1 MKRGIILLVLIVFL
15 VSTPVNAFSF
25 TDFFED
31 IGESITGFVTL
42 MFETKESKSSESKS
56 SESKS
61 SESKSKS
68 ESSESK
74 SESKSESSESKSES
88 SESKTEGEDKVTQE
102 VSEEDAGVGNLTDV
116 DNLNVYR
123 GVPEKDIMELAK
135 SIGISNKEARQIV
148 ENTKDLDEAR
158 KVGYEVKLRKEI
170 HEIEESEGSNSGLE
184 LLKLTEERGKEILD
198 EFNQGNIDMGLEI
211 INSIKYKHEKIEL
224 IEEAKLLVDKK
235 ETIVIGGN
243 IFNLEND
250 KWKKQGIFGESN
262 VNEEYGDILDNVLL
276 NKKIMDGKI
285 QTKLTNID
293 LMTNPKL
300 IKPAGFF
307 EKIILGIFFDNVET
321 CSDGI
326 QNQNEETIDCG
337 GVCES
342 CMRCDVSD
350 IVTYLFSAREND
362 LSVMEIQDNL
372 ESMLPGCTL
381 SRVVGSF
388 DDSSDIV
395 DDEIAY
401 NEYGC
406 YDTDPDNDID
416 LIGEI
421 ILRDSYCNNCFDQ
434 GYPIETVNGELIYL
448 QMDCADSPDDFNQ
461 IPFEWVCTN
470 DLGYVIGSGISSCD
484 YIGEID
490 NFNVYSDGEV

>member
-42 MFETKESKSSESKS
+42 MFETKESKSSESKSSESKS

-224 IEEAKLLVDKK
+224 IEEAKLL
-235 ETIVIGGN
+235 N
-243 IFNLEND
+243 
-250 KWKKQGIFGESN
+250 
-262 VNEEYGDILDNVLL
+262 
-276 NKKIMDGKI
+276 
-285 QTKLTNID
+285 TNI
-293 LMTNPKL
+293 
-300 IKPAGFF
+300 
-307 EKIILGIFFDNVET
+307 IL
-321 CSDGI
+321 
-326 QNQNEETIDCG
+326 
-337 GVCES
+337 
-342 CMRCDVSD
+342 
-350 IVTYLFSAREND
+350 
-362 LSVMEIQDNL
+362 
-372 ESMLPGCTL
+372 
-381 SRVVGSF
+381 
-388 DDSSDIV
+388 
-395 DDEIAY
+395 
-401 NEYGC
+401 
-406 YDTDPDNDID
+406 
-416 LIGEI
+416 
-421 ILRDSYCNNCFDQ
+421 
-434 GYPIETVNGELIYL
+434 
-448 QMDCADSPDDFNQ
+448 
-461 IPFEWVCTN
+461 
-470 DLGYVIGSGISSCD
+470 
-484 YIGEID
+484 
-490 NFNVYSDGEV
+490 